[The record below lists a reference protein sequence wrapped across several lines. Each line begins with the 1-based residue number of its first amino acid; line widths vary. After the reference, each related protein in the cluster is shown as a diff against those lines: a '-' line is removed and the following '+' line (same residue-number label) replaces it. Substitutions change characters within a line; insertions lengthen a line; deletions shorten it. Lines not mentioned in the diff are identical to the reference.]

1 MQDALDVTLEC
12 SDVAGLA
19 TAQAMFPVA
28 TDNCDTDVTNIV
40 KVSGAYVAGALCP
53 EAGSY
58 TNTWTVTDACGNVS
72 AVYTQTITII
82 DTTSPTW
89 TTVAGALDVTLEC
102 SDVAG
107 LAAAQAMFPVATDN
121 CDTDVTN
128 IVKVSGAY
136 VPGAVCPEAG
146 SYTNTWTV
154 TDACG
159 NVSAVYTQTIT
170 IIDTTPPTF
179 TVPDDITICRD
190 ITGAYDRT
198 AANTGDVTDEAD
210 NCDTTLDATY
220 TDSDIAMG
228 TVTVVGYITRT
239 WTLADDCGNTTV
251 QYQTIWVQPVPRISV
266 AVPDTLF
273 CNGSTVNFTIDSLV
287 VSRGEV
293 MYNLDVTYPG
303 PVTGTLTDG
312 SRQILDISDLLTN
325 NSDSHQTVTYRFSPY
340 IQGKPGDPTCNAGID
355 TTIVIHLE
363 PTAKVSHT
371 LTNDE
376 LCNGDNVY
384 FTLSTITVPYQGIEF
399 NVDAQNND
407 PEISGYTDRTGLIV
421 TDIITE
427 PLTNTGDT
435 ARLVLYVISPVTLDV
450 LGNQKCFGINDTV
463 KVWVNPTPRVIP
475 VNDATRICDQGITNV
490 TLTSPSVMT
499 SGVIEFNYII
509 TVTAPPAI
517 VAGNRASAFS
527 QLEGTQLQFNYTNE
541 SDTMQSVFFRIVPKV
556 VGLSC
561 PYGDSVITEVKIHPR
576 PLRELEIRD
585 SITCDGGQDGTLEVI
600 HARGLDPLWVAWTGP
615 DFWEAAGNNMFIVSE
630 RRQGYYTARVTDSL
644 GCTNSDFLNLTEPS
658 TEVSFYFDNF
668 ISCPGAN
675 DARIGLALTDGQAP
689 PYYYYIVWNM
699 TDTLYQG
706 TLPPMDSPPDFI
718 YIDDVKPGEYLLIVE
733 DGNGCKETELRMLHD
748 AASATVSLTKSQ
760 YSDYNISCEGYDDG
774 SLWVSRI
781 RSFYID
787 YSASEPDTVF
797 VARGPYTY
805 QWTTTN
811 GMIPGSTTD
820 SIIVGI
826 TAGTYDL
833 TVTDVN
839 GCVFHFSETMT
850 EPDGIDL
857 ISESLSHTTYGS
869 FNITCFGRN
878 DGFINLEFDGGAGA
892 YTYDW
897 YEYPAGAISN
907 TTAEDQTGLIAGM
920 YRLRVTD
927 ANSCQKVYNWDLA
940 EPDSVGITVITSKT
954 GDLLYEIGCNGADGW
969 IDITVTGGAETEP
982 YGFLWKGITN
992 PAYESTT
999 EDQPAI
1005 KAGIYRVYVT
1015 DANGC
1020 MTDRGLSLSE
1030 PLPLDLTLSISDI
1043 TCLTAP
1049 AYNDGAIDL
1058 TVTGGKNPYGY
1069 AWTGP
1074 SGYTAGV
1081 QDISSL
1087 TEGSYSVT
1095 VTDDYGCQAGIDT
1108 VLTLPPSLTIDT
1120 LISNYNG
1127 FNVRC
1132 LGYSDGWL
1140 KVIPLTGVPPYN
1152 YSWTGPDGFTNTTDS
1167 IFGLKEGTYIVTV
1180 TDGHNCVLTEP
1191 TSLVSP
1197 DQVSMVLD
1205 IGLSNGGANNI
1216 NCIGT
1221 ATGRINITPV
1231 NAAGTSSYLWSDGG
1245 TGASRT
1251 DLRAGNNEVIITD
1264 ANGCTADT
1272 LITLSEPDSLLITFT
1287 WVDPFCPESTD
1298 AGITADVTGGEEG
1311 YNFEWN
1317 NGMSSAEITGLM
1329 AGLYKVVVTDFNGC
1343 TVTDS
1348 LTLAPVNEICVG
1360 IPNIFSPDG
1369 DGINE
1374 FWNITRIALY
1384 PEAEVIVMNRWG
1396 EMVWKSEKGYPE
1408 PWDGRASNGKVLPMD
1423 SYHYAIDLHNGEK
1436 PIVGHISIVR

>member
-1 MQDALDVTLEC
+1 
-12 SDVAGLA
+12 
-19 TAQAMFPVA
+19 
-28 TDNCDTDVTNIV
+28 
-40 KVSGAYVAGALCP
+40 
-53 EAGSY
+53 
-58 TNTWTVTDACGNVS
+58 
-72 AVYTQTITII
+72 
-82 DTTSPTW
+82 
-89 TTVAGALDVTLEC
+89 
-102 SDVAG
+102 
-107 LAAAQAMFPVATDN
+107 
-121 CDTDVTN
+121 
-128 IVKVSGAY
+128 
-136 VPGAVCPEAG
+136 
-146 SYTNTWTV
+146 
-154 TDACG
+154 
-159 NVSAVYTQTIT
+159 
-170 IIDTTPPTF
+170 
-179 TVPDDITICRD
+179 
-190 ITGAYDRT
+190 
-198 AANTGDVTDEAD
+198 
-210 NCDTTLDATY
+210 
-220 TDSDIAMG
+220 MG

-239 WTLADDCGNTTV
+239 WTLSDGCGNTTV
-251 QYQTIWVQPVPRISV
+251 QYQTIWVQPVPHISV

-303 PVTGTLTDG
+303 SVTGTLTDG

-376 LCNGDNVY
+376 LCNGDSVY

-407 PEISGYTDRTGLIV
+407 PEISGYTDRTGLV
-421 TDIITE
+421 VSDIITE
-427 PLTNTGDT
+427 SLTNSGDT

-463 KVWVNPTPRVIP
+463 EVWVNPTPRVIP
-475 VNDATRICDQGITNV
+475 VNEATRICDQGITNIR
-490 TLTSPSVMT
+490 LTSPTVMT
-499 SGVIEFNYII
+499 SGVIEFNYAI

-527 QLEGTQLQFNYTNE
+527 QPVGTQLQFNYTNE
-541 SDTMQSVFFRIVPKV
+541 SDTMQSVFYRIVPKV
-556 VGLSC
+556 VGLGC
-561 PYGDSVITEVKIHPR
+561 AYGDSVITEVKIHPR
-576 PLRELEIRD
+576 PLRDLEIRD

-600 HARGLDPLWVAWTGP
+600 HARGLDPLWVEWTGP
-615 DFWEAAGNNMFIVSE
+615 DFWEAEGNNLFVVSE
-630 RRQGYYTARVTDSL
+630 RRQGYYTATVTDSL
-644 GCTNSDFLNLTEPS
+644 GCSNSDFLNLTEPS
-658 TEVSFYFDNF
+658 TEVAFYFDNF

-689 PYYYYIVWNM
+689 PYNYHIVWNM

-706 TLPPMDSPPDFI
+706 PMPPLTSPVTFL
-718 YIDDVKPGEYLLIVE
+718 YIDDVKPGEYLLIIE

-760 YSDYNISCEGYDDG
+760 YSSYNISCEGYNDG

-781 RSFYID
+781 RSYYMD
-787 YSASEPDTVF
+787 GADTVF

-805 QWTTTN
+805 QWTTTD

-820 SIIVGI
+820 SIIVDI

-839 GCVFHFSETMT
+839 GCVFYFSDTLT
-850 EPDGIDL
+850 EPDGIDM
-857 ISESLSHTTYGS
+857 IGETLSHS
-869 FNITCFGRN
+869 PDNNFNITCFGRN

-907 TTAEDQTGLIAGM
+907 RNAEDQTGLVAGL

-927 ANSCQKVYNWDLA
+927 ANSCHREYSWTLS
-940 EPDSVGITVITSKT
+940 EPDSVGIAVVKSLT
-954 GDLLYEIGCNGADGW
+954 GDGLYNISCNGEDGT
-969 IDITVTGGAETEP
+969 IDITVTGGSGLGTYA
-982 YGFLWKGITN
+982 YDWKDNNN
-992 PAYESTT
+992 PSWSSNL
-999 EDQPAI
+999 EDLTV
-1005 KAGIYRVYVT
+1005 KAGSYRVYVT

-1020 MTDRGLSLSE
+1020 ITDRGAVLTQPLPLGLSLSV
-1030 PLPLDLTLSISDI
+1030 SDI

-1049 AYNDGAIDL
+1049 AYDDGAIDL
-1058 TVTGGKNPYGY
+1058 TVTGGKDPYGY

-1074 SGYTAGV
+1074 SGFTSGV
-1081 QDISSL
+1081 QDISNL
-1087 TEGSYSVT
+1087 TEGTYSVI
-1095 VTDDYGCQAGIDT
+1095 VTDDYGCQADIDT
-1108 VLTLPPSLTIDT
+1108 ILTLPPSLTIDT
-1120 LISNYNG
+1120 LASVYNG

-1132 LGYSDGWL
+1132 SGYSDGWL
-1140 KVIPLTGVPPYN
+1140 KVIPLTGVAPYS
-1152 YSWTGPDGFTNTTDS
+1152 YSWTGPDGFTATTDS
-1167 IFGLKEGTYIVTV
+1167 IFGLKEGTYVVTV
-1180 TDGHNCVLTEP
+1180 TDGHNCELTEP
-1191 TSLVSP
+1191 TTLTSP
-1197 DQVSMVLD
+1197 GRLSMGLD
-1205 IGLSNGGANNI
+1205 ILPSTGGGYNI
-1216 NCIGT
+1216 NCAGT
-1221 ATGRINITPV
+1221 ATGRVNITPV

-1251 DLRAGNNEVIITD
+1251 DLRAGVNEVIITD

-1272 LITLSEPDSLLITFT
+1272 LMTLTEPDSLLITFT

-1298 AGITADVTGGEEG
+1298 ASIIADVTGGEEG
-1311 YNFEWN
+1311 YNFTWN
-1317 NGMSSAEITGLM
+1317 NGMTTAEITGLT
-1329 AGLYKVVVTDFNGC
+1329 AGFYKVVVADFNGC
-1343 TVTDS
+1343 SVSDS

-1374 FWNITRIALY
+1374 LWNITRIALY